1 MTTPVFRMLALV
13 PWILARPGVALDD
26 VAAAFGTDV
35 ATVRGE
41 LETLAYCGP
50 RLEASYEFE
59 VVFGGDDTVTIS
71 MADELRRPLR
81 LRPDEALRLVLVL
94 TAAQR
99 VTQGEVPG
107 LGSALDKVRRA
118 AGVDEHAA
126 VAVVDDDGHLD
137 RLRRAVADRVVVELD
152 YLGRKDSRPQH
163 RRVEPWRVDI
173 TREGQYLQGHD
184 LDRDAARVF
193 RLDRV
198 TTLVV
203 TDEPMVTTA
212 PTDLPVPRWVPDDD
226 AVPAVLALRPGA
238 HFVADYVRADQDRV
252 VDGVRRVELRTDALD
267 WLADLVLAGGAKVD
281 VEEPAE
287 LRRLVAERASAG
299 LAAYDGV
306 VAPTGE
312 HA

>member
-13 PWILARPGVALDD
+13 PWILARPGVALAE
-26 VAAAFGTDV
+26 VAEAFGTDV

-41 LETLAYCGP
+41 LETLVYCGP

-59 VVFGGDDTVTIS
+59 VNFGADDTVTIG

-99 VTQGEVPG
+99 ITQGDVPG
-107 LGSALDKVRRA
+107 LGSALAKVRA
-118 AGVDEHAA
+118 AVGVDEHAA
-126 VAVVDDDGHLD
+126 VAVVDDAGHLD
-137 RLRRAVADRVVVELD
+137 DLRRAVDAGLVVELD
-152 YLGRKDSRPQH
+152 YLGRKDSRAQH

-184 LDRDAARVF
+184 LDRDAHRVF

-203 TDEPMVTTA
+203 TDRAATTPA
-212 PTDLPVPRWVPDDD
+212 PADLPVPRWVPDDD
-226 AVPAVLALRPGA
+226 AVRAVLALRPGA
-238 HFVADYVRADQDRV
+238 HFVADYVRADVDEV
-252 VDGVRRVELRTDALD
+252 VDGVRHVELRTDALD
-267 WLADLVLAGGAKVD
+267 WLADLVLGGGAAVD
-281 VEEPAE
+281 VVEPPE
-287 LRRLVAERASAG
+287 LRRLVAQRASAG
-299 LAAYDGV
+299 LAAYDGH
-306 VAPTGE
+306 VATTSAP
-312 HA
+312 A